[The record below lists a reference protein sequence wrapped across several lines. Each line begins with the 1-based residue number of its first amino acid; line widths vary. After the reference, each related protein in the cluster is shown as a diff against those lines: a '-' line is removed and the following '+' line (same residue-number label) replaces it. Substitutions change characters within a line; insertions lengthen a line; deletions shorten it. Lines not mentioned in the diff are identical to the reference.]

1 MLVRLLK
8 YLQGYVKI
16 KVEGYSPERLLNLC
30 NAHRI
35 LLWGVEN
42 QEFVYEMYVSI
53 KNYKRMRPL
62 ARKTGTKIILLEKHG
77 LPFFLHKFRKRK
89 MFFAGI
95 LICIAD
101 HCLLALSIV
110 PYPYLFESTR

>member
-30 NAHRI
+30 NVHKI

-42 QEFVYEMYVSI
+42 HEFVYEMYVSI

-77 LPFFLHKFRKRK
+77 LPFFYIN
-89 MFFAGI
+89 FANERCF
-95 LICIAD
+95 L
-101 HCLLALSIV
+101 
-110 PYPYLFESTR
+110 PEF